1 MIFVFRS
8 VPFRLVGEDV
18 SERVSEW
25 DDGRAGGRV
34 CCVCF
39 GHLDDVQGLTSK
51 IRSMMPC
58 CNARCYIVCTYVRAK
73 FVSERA
79 CECVSGIIVWLS

>member
-25 DDGRAGGRV
+25 DDDGRAGEEGSVV
-34 CCVCF
+34 CVSAILMTCKALLVKS
-39 GHLDDVQGLTSK
+39 GLYHVAMQVEESLLV
-51 IRSMMPC
+51 RP
-58 CNARCYIVCTYVRAK
+58 YVR
-73 FVSERA
+73 S
-79 CECVSGIIVWLS
+79 S

>member
-25 DDGRAGGRV
+25 MMEGREGRKGLL
-34 CCVCF
+34 CVF
-39 GHLDDVQGLTSK
+39 RPS
-51 IRSMMPC
+51 
-58 CNARCYIVCTYVRAK
+58 
-73 FVSERA
+73 
-79 CECVSGIIVWLS
+79 